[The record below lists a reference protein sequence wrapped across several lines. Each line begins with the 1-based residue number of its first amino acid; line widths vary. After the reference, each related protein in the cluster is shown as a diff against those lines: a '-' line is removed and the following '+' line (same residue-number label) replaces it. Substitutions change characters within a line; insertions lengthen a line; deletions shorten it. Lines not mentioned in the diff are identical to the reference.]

1 MFDVIVIGAG
11 VAGLTAATHVASN
24 GLSCA
29 LIDPMGGG
37 GELMNLGEL
46 HECEDIAHGMIGPDF
61 GADLLQKALE
71 AGVALTI
78 GSVVDLTHDQFWLA
92 RTDEETLSGKAVI
105 LASGLT
111 PGTVGVANEA
121 AFEGS
126 GLSHC
131 AACDGPLYKDLP
143 VVVVGASRWAL
154 QEAAELSSGC
164 SQVTLVTER
173 DDVAAPAGVALMRGK
188 VTGLDGQGSLES
200 VTVRGADGS
209 KIVPARGI
217 FIQDGRAASV
227 QFAPRLEQDGNGLV
241 RATETGAT
249 NLPLVFAAGSLRTGL
264 DSTIPQVAA
273 DGVRAAQAAIEAT
286 RAF

>member
-46 HECEDIAHGMIGPDF
+46 HGCEDIAHGMIGPDF

-71 AGVALTI
+71 ASVALTI
-78 GSVVDLTHDQFWLA
+78 GSVVDLTHDQVWLA

-111 PGTVGVANEA
+111 PGTVDVANEA
-121 AFEGS
+121 SFEGS

-143 VVVVGASRWAL
+143 VVVVGHSRWAV
-154 QEAAELSSGC
+154 QEAAELASGC

-173 DDVAAPAGVALMRGK
+173 GDVAAPAGVAVIRGK
-188 VTGLDGQGSLES
+188 VTGLDGQDSLEG
-200 VTVRGADGS
+200 VTVRAADGP

-227 QFAPRLEQDGNGLV
+227 QFAPQLERDDSGLV
-241 RATETGAT
+241 RTAETGAT
-249 NLPLVFAAGSLRTGL
+249 SLPLVFAAGSVRTGL
-264 DSTIPQVAA
+264 DSTIPEIVA
-273 DGVRAAQAAIEAT
+273 DGVRAAQAAIEAI

>member
-46 HECEDIAHGMIGPDF
+46 HGCEDIAHGMIGPDF
-61 GADLLQKALE
+61 SADLLQKALE
-71 AGVALTI
+71 AGVTLTI
-78 GSVVDLTHDQFWLA
+78 GSVVDLTHDQVWLV

-131 AACDGPLYKDLP
+131 AACDAPLYKDLP
-143 VVVVGASRWAL
+143 VVVVGHSRWAV
-154 QEAAELSSGC
+154 QEAAELASGC

-173 DDVAAPAGVALMRGK
+173 DDVAAPASVALMRGK
-188 VTGLDGQGSLES
+188 VTELAGQDFLES
-200 VTVRGADGS
+200 VTVRGADGP

-227 QFAPRLEQDGNGLV
+227 QFVSQLERDDNGLV
-241 RATETGAT
+241 RTTETVAT
-249 NLPLVFAAGSLRTGL
+249 SLPLVFAAGSLRTGL
-264 DSTIPQVAA
+264 DSTIPEVVA
-273 DGVRAAQAAIEAT
+273 DGVRAAQAAIEAI